1 MSFDAT
7 CHCPKCSE
15 FWYECANDD
24 ETFTCP
30 KCGHKEIEPE
40 EIDSYCLD
48 MDEEEE
54 LAIME
59 YFKNPEISYFKKSKK
74 RLTKSKN

>member
-7 CHCPKCSE
+7 CSCPNCGE
-15 FWYECANDD
+15 FWYECANEN

-30 KCGHKEIEPE
+30 KCKKENIVPDEL
-40 EIDSYCLD
+40 DTFDVD
-48 MDEEEE
+48 MDDEED

-59 YFKNPEISYFKKSKK
+59 YFKNPEISYFKKGRK
-74 RLTKSKN
+74 TT

>member
-15 FWYECANDD
+15 FWYECATDD

-48 MDEEEE
+48 MDEGEE
-54 LAIME
+54 LAAME
-59 YFKNPEISYFKKSKK
+59 WVKEVTSKK
-74 RLTKSKN
+74 QKERLIESQN